1 MQTFWRCPM
10 PDETPVE
17 KFKNELKAVF
27 TRWYEE
33 SDLDDV
39 EMGDAAI
46 EVVEQ
51 FCDVTI
57 GFDSDIDLEDDE

>member
-1 MQTFWRCPM
+1 M
-10 PDETPVE
+10 PKDEEPVE
-17 KFKNELKAVF
+17 KFKNELTAVF

-33 SDLDDV
+33 SDLDDI

-46 EVVEQ
+46 EVVEK